1 MASRR
6 VLITGAGIAGPALAY
21 WLDRFGMEPTVLER
35 APELRLGG
43 QNVDVRGAGR
53 VVIARTGLEEA
64 VRAAGTG
71 ELGLAFVDGSGAV
84 QAEFPLTSGD
94 GAAGDGPTAE
104 LEILRGD
111 LGQIL
116 FEHTADRV
124 PYRFGDQVVAL
135 DDDGRRVRVGV
146 EHGPEEEFDLVVAA
160 DGVRSGTR
168 EIAMPGQAD
177 IRFLGLCTAYFTIPR
192 DDTDTD
198 WWRRYAAGE
207 GRTITLRPDR
217 HGTTRA
223 LLSFLSP
230 SAAPARTSPA
240 AQQELLRAEFTGAGW
255 QADRVLDGL
264 GSAPDFYFEAI
275 SQVRSP
281 TFASGRVGL
290 LGDAAWCASPIS
302 GRGTTLALLGAYVLA
317 GELARHDDHREAFA
331 AYESV
336 MRPHVRKA
344 QKLPPGTPR
353 IAHPRSRWG
362 VRLLNSAARSAASPI
377 AGRVAGLLSS
387 HTVRPVEVP
396 DYASLGA

>member
-6 VLITGAGIAGPALAY
+6 VLITGAGIAGPTLAY
-21 WLDRFGMEPTVLER
+21 WLDRYGMEPTVLER

-53 VVIARTGLEEA
+53 VVAARTGIEEA

-71 ELGLAFVDGSGAV
+71 ERGLAFVDGSGAV
-84 QAEFPLTSGD
+84 RAEFPVTSGD
-94 GAAGDGPTAE
+94 RSAGDGPTAE

-168 EIAMPGQAD
+168 EIAMPGRAG
-177 IRFLGLCTAYFTIPR
+177 IRFLGLCMAYFTIPR

-198 WWRRYAAGE
+198 WWRWYAAGE

-217 HGTTRA
+217 HGTTRV

-230 SAAPARTSPA
+230 SSAPARMTPA
-240 AQQELLRAEFTGAGW
+240 AQRELLRAEFTGAGW

-264 GSAPDFYFEAI
+264 GRAPDFYFEAI
-275 SQVRSP
+275 SQVRAP

-317 GELARHDDHREAFA
+317 GELARHEDHREAFA

-362 VRLLNSAARSAASPI
+362 VRLRGGAARSAASPI
-377 AGRVAGLLSS
+377 AGRVAGRLSALS
-387 HTVRPVEVP
+387 ARPVDVP
-396 DYASLGA
+396 DYAALTA